1 MQVVGETTQQEIW
14 VASKERKF
22 RAGEMLVI
30 EDADLGSPVGT
41 VTETRSYNRF
51 IPLSINHSFVDKG
64 VLESLKCI
72 GYNIDEDEINIAR
85 VRLLA
90 EAPYPVRTG
99 CDVRLPA
106 FEEVKDLLLR
116 VDAAAGMVLGVIK
129 STGEMAADLAADY
142 RAVALQFDGAAVRD
156 QNGVPFIFD
165 IREMQQYPHIGIFGG
180 SGSGKSFGLRVML
193 EELMKLS
200 IPTLVFD
207 PHYEMDFSEPFPGL
221 PAGYGK
227 SFAGDYAILQIG
239 RDVGVNFSHLGTR
252 DLIGLLGAASTGGLS
267 DSMANAVETLHK
279 KRDSYQTFSSRV
291 DCLAEALEDGKR
303 GLEAKLRQGNLS
315 EYERKRCEEGGE
327 LLNEYG
333 SLPLPSVRGIVWRLR
348 RLSQAGLFNHDIR
361 AIETAVRSGKLT
373 VVQGPI
379 WLLQVFAA
387 YVIGNLY
394 RQRREYKDAAF
405 VQTGAEYFPPF
416 VVVTDEAHNF
426 APKAYESPTK
436 SVVKE
441 IAQEGRKY
449 GVFLVLATQRP
460 TLLDETVTAQL
471 NTKFVFRTVRA
482 TDIDT
487 IREETDLTPEEAHSL
502 PFLRSGDSFVS
513 SAIWG
518 RTMAVRVRVAK
529 TVTPHKENPFD
540 ELKRNVRNED
550 ESFYEMIKD
559 NLPVDPTN
567 LVRIVANLSKS
578 ELAGLDVAALTAKLD
593 RLVEKG
599 MLRCEKTPF
608 GSHYKAC

>member
-22 RAGEMLVI
+22 RAGEMLVV
-30 EDADLGSPVGT
+30 EDADLGRPVGT
-41 VTETRSYNRF
+41 VVETRSYNRF

-64 VLESLKCI
+64 VLASLKCI

-85 VRLLA
+85 VRLLE
-90 EAPYPVRTG
+90 EASYPVRTG
-99 CDVRLPA
+99 SDVRLPA
-106 FEEVKDLLLR
+106 FGEVKDLLLR

-129 STGEMAADLAADY
+129 STGEMAAELAADY
-142 RAVALQFDGAAVRD
+142 RTVALQFDGASVKD

-221 PAGYGK
+221 PAGYGT
-227 SFAGDYAILQIG
+227 SFTGDYTVLQIG
-239 RDVGVNFSHLGTR
+239 RDVGVNFSHLSTR
-252 DLIGLLGAASTGGLS
+252 DLINLLGAASTGGLS

-279 KRDSYQTFSSRV
+279 KRDSYQTFSNRV

-303 GLEAKLRQGNLS
+303 SIEARLRQGDFP
-315 EYERKRCEEGGE
+315 EHERKRFEEGIE

-333 SLPLPSVRGIVWRLR
+333 SIPLPSVRGIVWRLR
-348 RLSQAGLFNHDIR
+348 RLSQAGLFNHNIR

-394 RQRREYKDAAF
+394 RQRRDYKDAAF
-405 VQTGAEYFPPF
+405 VQAGAEYFPPF

-449 GVFLVLATQRP
+449 GVFLILATQRP

-487 IREETDLTPEEAHSL
+487 IKEETDLTPEEARSL

-518 RTMAVRVRVAK
+518 RTMAVRIRAAK

-540 ELKRNVRNED
+540 ELKRNVRSED
-550 ESFYEMIKD
+550 ETFYNLIKD
-559 NLPVDPTN
+559 KLPVDPTN
-567 LVRIVANLSKS
+567 LVRIVANLSQS

-599 MLRCEKTPF
+599 MLQREKTPF

>member
-22 RAGEMLVI
+22 RAGEILVV
-30 EDADLGSPVGT
+30 EDADLGHPVGT
-41 VTETRSYNRF
+41 VVETRSYNRF
-51 IPLSINHSFVDKG
+51 IPLSINHGFVDKG
-64 VLESLKCI
+64 VLDSLRRI
-72 GYNIDEDEINIAR
+72 GYNIDEDEINVAR
-85 VRLLA
+85 VRLLE

-99 CDVRLPA
+99 SDVRLPA
-106 FEEVKDLLLR
+106 FGEVKDLLLR
-116 VDAAAGMVLGVIK
+116 VDAAAGMVIGVIK

-142 RAVALQFDGAAVRD
+142 HSVALQYDGAAVQD

-221 PAGYGK
+221 PAGYGT
-227 SFAGDYAILQIG
+227 SFAGDYTILQIG
-239 RDVGVNFSHLGTR
+239 RDIGVNFSHLSTR
-252 DLIGLLGAASTGGLS
+252 DLINLLGAASTGGLS

-303 GLEAKLRQGNLS
+303 GAEMKLRQGNLS
-315 EYERKRCEEGGE
+315 EYERKRCEEGIE

-333 SLPLPSVRGIVWRLR
+333 SIPLPSVRGIVWRLR

-361 AIETAVRSGKLT
+361 AIEAAIRSGKLT
-373 VVQGPI
+373 VAQGPI

-394 RQRREYKDAAF
+394 RQRRDYKDAAF

-416 VVVTDEAHNF
+416 IVVTDEAHNF

-436 SVVKE
+436 SVLKE

-449 GVFLVLATQRP
+449 GVFLILATQRP

-487 IREETDLTPEEAHSL
+487 IREETDLTPEEARSL

-540 ELKRNVRNED
+540 ELQRAVRSED
-550 ESFYEMIKD
+550 ETFYEMIKD
-559 NLPVDPTN
+559 KLPVDPTN

-599 MLRCEKTPF
+599 MLQREKTPF
-608 GSHYKAC
+608 GNYYKAG